1 MNETKPER
9 LRLSE
14 FCGMIHETKP
24 AVRGMLV
31 RGEVPFD
38 PQNEDEKQRTY
49 DGADLLA
56 WCLFTMLRKSG
67 LSVGVAA
74 DHVRASDAVA
84 QFFGAMD
91 RGEDI
96 GELHLIMWI
105 ARRERAERGKFTLTG
120 QHIGTVADAAGVLG
134 NEARSYGTVNPNSGN
149 THLGLEWFSALP
161 ILPCYERCVATA
173 KAHGFEMRGADLF
186 EIEG

>member
-67 LSVGVAA
+67 LSVGFAA

-105 ARRERAERGKFTLTG
+105 ARRERPGGDQKSIPR
-120 QHIGTVADAAGVLG
+120 QIIGTVEDASELMKH
-134 NEARSYGTVNPNSGN
+134 EARSYGTVNQINGDIYM
-149 THLGLEWFSALP
+149 GLDWFSALP

>member
-1 MNETKPER
+1 MEPDR
-9 LRLSE
+9 LRLKE
-14 FCGMIHETKP
+14 FVDWTGETRETFRSILNRDE
-24 AVRGMLV
+24 A
-31 RGEVPFD
+31 PFPSQID
-38 PQNEDEKQRTY
+38 GQKQRTY

-56 WCLFTMLRKSG
+56 WCLFNMLRKSG

-84 QFFGAMD
+84 RFFGAMD

-120 QHIGTVADAAGVLG
+120 QHIGTVADAAGVLED
-134 NEARSYGTVNPNSGN
+134 EARSYGTVNPNSGN

-186 EIEG
+186 EVEG